1 MNDPGDDPTFARASE
16 LLSTDLAA
24 AMTAAESAV
33 VRWAWYTAD
42 GRFSPEP
49 FYAQRRE
56 LPRGRALPDEPDLT
70 SGDGVR
76 CGFDQH
82 DRAVVTSE
90 YDVGP
95 WNVRHTVRS
104 FDGDTC
110 REVVFAVKLRAA
122 GEAGGGE
129 LQWVTLYEYE
139 QGLVTRQATVRPPAS
154 PITEP
159 DLVVRER
166 HLWEYSYG
174 PQGRLDRVHGRSWS
188 NGYDAETAR
197 RVAAGAIEAFEYDDK
212 GRLERITV
220 SGVLPGAPPWIRYRR
235 RTKASTSRTALAAQ
249 LAQSI
254 ENAVKGCA
262 FGEQVWCLA
271 LHYERESPLAPDVVL
286 GAERERREWGND
298 VDLLNPAEWDA
309 DDAPRRLRLVDADV
323 LDACAAAMGGPSG
336 ADAAVKLLNATAKR
350 LNRAGLGDHLD
361 VTEDFF
367 VYAVDLELE
376 QLDANLRAA
385 LGAQRYRRLSAAGL
399 TAP

>member
-1 MNDPGDDPTFARASE
+1 MNDPGDDPIFARAKK
-16 LLSTDLAA
+16 LLSTDMTD
-24 AMTAAESAV
+24 AMSAAESAV

-49 FYAQRRE
+49 FYVQRCD
-56 LPRGRALPDEPDLT
+56 LPRGRALAGEPDLT
-70 SGDGVR
+70 SSDGVR

-82 DRAVVTSE
+82 DRVVVSSA
-90 YDVGP
+90 YDVGSS
-95 WNVRHTVRS
+95 VRHTVRS

-110 REVVFAVKLRAA
+110 RELVFAVALR
-122 GEAGGGE
+122 GEM
-129 LQWVTLYEYE
+129 QWVTLYEYE
-139 QGLVTRQATVRPPAS
+139 QGLVTRQATVRPPVS
-154 PITEP
+154 PITRP

-174 PQGRLDRVHGRSWS
+174 PEGRLDRVHGRSWS

-197 RVAAGAIEAFEYDDK
+197 RAAAGAIEAFEYDDK

-220 SGVLPGAPPWIRYRR
+220 GGVLPGAPPWVRYRR

-254 ENAVKGCA
+254 EDAVKGCV

-309 DDAPRRLRLVDADV
+309 DDAPRRLRLADADV